1 MTKEQVGGIVRAL
14 LAAAAGYFVGQGY
27 DAALVNEIAG
37 AIGVIAI
44 AGWSIWA
51 KKQTPPAPPAV

>member
-1 MTKEQVGGIVRAL
+1 MLKDQIAGVVRAL

-37 AIGVIAI
+37 AVGVIAI
-44 AGWSIWA
+44 AGWSIWS
-51 KKQTPPAPPAV
+51 KKQTPPPAV